1 MDLKIINKKHNALQ
15 FQFVNEDEIEE
26 AVLVSIEGLVH
37 FGLGRRE
44 SDDLK
49 GEGFGDNCFLVV
61 TKTEGPL
68 KGYKYGMV
76 AGVYLYKGEE
86 NRNKN
91 GDLIYKD
98 IVFGDMLD
106 FDDIKIYYTVIDKI
120 LQVVIYKSEEMIYST
135 IE

>member
-1 MDLKIINKKHNALQ
+1 MDLKITNKKDNALQ
-15 FQFVNEDEIEE
+15 FQFINEGEVEE

-37 FGLGRRE
+37 FGLGKRE

-49 GEGFGDNCFLVV
+49 GEGFGDNCFLIV

-68 KGYKYGMV
+68 KGYRYGMV
-76 AGVYLYKGEE
+76 AGIYLYKDEE

-98 IVFGDMLD
+98 MVFGDVLD
-106 FDDIKIYYTVIDKI
+106 FDDIKIYYTVIEKI
-120 LQVVIYKSEEMIYST
+120 LQVVIYKGGQIIYST
-135 IE
+135 IK